1 MQTFPEHVRSAYR
14 LLVESGSMPQLVT
27 YGSELLRISAQKNSI
42 EYSSNGGRTWL
53 NRFCMSSVGTFRDL
67 LVMGTEVFAATSK
80 GLYWSRNSGAT
91 WTMRY
96 NNSGVGEFLSLA
108 TDGTALLATTTK

>member
-1 MQTFPEHVRSAYR
+1 
-14 LLVESGSMPQLVT
+14 
-27 YGSELLRISAQKNSI
+27 
-42 EYSSNGGRTWL
+42 
-53 NRFCMSSVGTFRDL
+53 MSSVGTFRDL

-80 GLYWSRNSGAT
+80 GLYWFRNSGAT

-96 NNSGVGEFLSLA
+96 NTSGVGEFLSLA